1 MPSRNPRRKIE
12 HPIHWSRNP
21 ILKGLFNPRKV
32 ISHVWRKFPLGS
44 FSLRLACDA
53 VPRPP
58 YAYCMYEAALTA
70 ERLGLSRIAAIE
82 FGVAGG
88 NGLVAM
94 EKIADE
100 IENEVPIHIEIYGFD
115 TGSGLPEPIDY
126 RDVAYV
132 YRKGDF
138 KIDEEKL
145 RKVLGRA
152 QLVLGDVKDTV
163 PAFFEKYLP
172 APIGFISFDL
182 DYYHSTVDALKI
194 FETAHENLL
203 PRVFCY
209 FDDIVGPDW
218 ELFNEWVGEL
228 LAIKEFNEKSA
239 ARKIAPI
246 HCLRHKRIIPSQWND
261 QVYVLHDFEHQ
272 HYNSFTARTKKTFA
286 LRP

>member
-1 MPSRNPRRKIE
+1 MRVPGRLI
-12 HPIHWSRNP
+12 W
-21 ILKGLFNPRKV
+21 GLFNPRKV
-32 ISHVWRKFPLGS
+32 ISYVWRMFPLGS

-53 VPRPP
+53 VPRPQ
-58 YAYCMYEAALTA
+58 YAYCIYQAALMA
-70 ERLGLSRIAAIE
+70 YRLGLSKISVIE

-88 NGLVAM
+88 NGLIAM
-94 EKIADE
+94 EKIAGE
-100 IENEVPIHIEIYGFD
+100 VENEVPIKVEIYGFD
-115 TGSGLPEPIDY
+115 SGVGLPDPIDY
-126 RDVAYV
+126 RDLPYGL
-132 YRKGDF
+132 RSGHF
-138 KIDEEKL
+138 KMEEETL
-145 RKVLGRA
+145 RSVLGRA
-152 QLVLGDVKDTV
+152 HLVLGNIKDTV
-163 PAFFEKYLP
+163 PVFFEKYSP
-172 APIGFISFDL
+172 APIGFVSIDL

-194 FETAHENLL
+194 FDTAHENLL